1 MSADFTQCLPCP
13 DNCVTCYMALNTS
26 CIIAKGGN
34 TTVRPVDPVDVSG
47 CRQYVDKATNKCVQN
62 CSTSTSVPQFIGN
75 ILYCTQ
81 TDSSTAQ
88 KYARID
94 SAIYV
99 NPDGSKNVFFVI
111 DQSIKSASSINLN
124 VMKKSSLPLLSAD
137 GDSTSVSAN
146 TQTAPL
152 QSGSFVNVYDPTPT
166 NSLYV
171 LDLSNQ
177 IKNLVTDNNL
187 AFPNTAYG
195 AAAMQ
200 SHPEF
205 MKTWLAYIGYIMGI
219 TLILLHVVFIGNDLL
234 YKVDNALILGQT
246 IYFFSF
252 VQLLV
257 GKLLAQFYYGWSF
270 THFAFFPNFFSS
282 SVPNNY
288 VELAAPNSYKL
299 ATLDANIIR
308 NAGFAFS
315 LLLVFVGAY
324 ALVTLVCLAIANLL
338 RKPDVWHPK
347 IAVGALVGG
356 L

>member
-1 MSADFTQCLPCP
+1 M
-13 DNCVTCYMALNTS
+13 
-26 CIIAKGGN
+26 
-34 TTVRPVDPVDVSG
+34 
-47 CRQYVDKATNKCVQN
+47 
-62 CSTSTSVPQFIGN
+62 
-75 ILYCTQ
+75 
-81 TDSSTAQ
+81 
-88 KYARID
+88 
-94 SAIYV
+94 

-111 DQSIKSASSINLN
+111 DQSIKSANPINLN
-124 VMKKSSLPLLSAD
+124 VIQKSSIPL
-137 GDSTSVSAN
+137 VSASGNSSIPAN
-146 TQTAPL
+146 TLSVPL
-152 QSGSFVNVYDPTPT
+152 QGDSFVNVYDPTPT

-171 LDLSNQ
+171 LNLSNQ

-195 AAAMQ
+195 ATATQ

-205 MKTWLAYIGYIMGI
+205 MKTWLAYIGYIMGL

-252 VQLLV
+252 IQLLV

-299 ATLDANIIR
+299 ATLDANVIR
-308 NAGFAFS
+308 NAGYAFS
-315 LLLVFVGAY
+315 LLLVFVGVY
-324 ALVTLVCLAIANLL
+324 ALVTMVCWTIANLL

-347 IAVGALVGG
+347 IAVSALVGG
-356 L
+356 LEFISMSIFYWSVADVLYSSGADVLNSDFYHTSISVSIFFIVIISLYTLVRWFFHPIGGLYMAKRILLATILAAGYQNNAMLAPLLIL